1 MIKFLRHLVFDDF
14 LLKLFSFVLALLFWL
29 TVSFAIQEREVPAV
43 ASGLS
48 LAPDV
53 RIVFRI
59 PVQAYTATADN
70 RKVRFNPLEVDVLL
84 QGEARLMNDMQTRD
98 VRAFVDLT
106 GADTSRNPTNRVQVS
121 VPPGVTL
128 LRITPATVQVIAQ
141 PKT

>member
-1 MIKFLRHLVFDDF
+1 MRE
-14 LLKLFSFVLALLFWL
+14 LFAL
-29 TVSFAIQEREVPAV
+29 IERV
-43 ASGLS
+43 A
-48 LAPDV
+48 P
-53 RIVFRI
+53 
-59 PVQAYTATADN
+59 T
-70 RKVRFNPLEVDVLL
+70 PLDVLL

-128 LRITPATVQVIAQ
+128 LRITPATVQVITQ

>member
-29 TVSFAIQEREVPAV
+29 TVSFAIQEREPAV

-53 RIVFRI
+53 RTVFRI
-59 PVQAYTATADN
+59 PVQSYTAGADN
-70 RKVRFNPLEVDVLL
+70 RKLRFNPPEVDVLL
-84 QGEARLMNDMQTRD
+84 QGDPRLMNDMQTRD
-98 VRAFVDLT
+98 VRAFVDSSNIDV
-106 GADTSRNPTNRVQVS
+106 ARNPTNRVQVS
-121 VPPGVTL
+121 IPAGVTL